1 MLNLFEL
8 ANPMSVIPYSS
19 ASFTAK
25 SVGAAMLITIG
36 IPQKITFLIV
46 ETVCRQEATKKPFD
60 KSIPLLIARPM
71 ALSMAQCLLVSSTK
85 ISLPSPQIPITCVH
99 PVFLNKKLC

>member
-8 ANPMSVIPYSS
+8 ANPMSVILYSL

-36 IPQKITFLIV
+36 IPQKIAFFIV
-46 ETVCRQEATKKPFD
+46 EAVCLQEVTRKLFG
-60 KSIPLLIARPM
+60 KSIPSLIARPM
-71 ALSMAQCLLVSSTK
+71 ALSMAQCLLVSSTN
-85 ISLPSPQIPITCVH
+85 LP
-99 PVFLNKKLC
+99 

>member
-1 MLNLFEL
+1 MLNLLRL

-36 IPQKITFLIV
+36 IPQKKIAFYY
-46 ETVCRQEATKKPFD
+46 
-60 KSIPLLIARPM
+60 SSLLCAYIIENFIYWAR
-71 ALSMAQCLLVSSTK
+71 STSFVPK
-85 ISLPSPQIPITCVH
+85 
-99 PVFLNKKLC
+99 FEG